1 MGIKTGKSEGTK
13 TGFMGEARRIEKRG
27 KIKENKIKE
36 NKIKEN
42 RVKEGQIGG
51 KQIKR
56 EWLLPGGILLLAALA
71 RLVYLGTHPEG
82 TYTDEAYGAYLAYG
96 ILTEEWM
103 MQGIVS
109 QSILLRG
116 EAA

>member
-13 TGFMGEARRIEKRG
+13 TGFMGEVRGIEKRG
-27 KIKENKIKE
+27 KIKESEIKE
-36 NKIKEN
+36 SK
-42 RVKEGQIGG
+42 VKEGQIGG
-51 KQIKR
+51 RQIKR

-96 ILTEEWM
+96 ILTEGM
-103 MQGIVS
+103 DC
-109 QSILLRG
+109 LLYTSD
-116 EAA
+116 AADEL